1 MHFPT
6 SLERTATLP
15 VNPVEDS
22 GDGFRD
28 ARQQQRPSYVYCGE
42 LLDTVSDRSYR
53 PGHNLQISPENRRAI
68 DTYQQIADESPMVGR
83 ILDGYI

>member
-6 SLERTATLP
+6 SLERTATLL